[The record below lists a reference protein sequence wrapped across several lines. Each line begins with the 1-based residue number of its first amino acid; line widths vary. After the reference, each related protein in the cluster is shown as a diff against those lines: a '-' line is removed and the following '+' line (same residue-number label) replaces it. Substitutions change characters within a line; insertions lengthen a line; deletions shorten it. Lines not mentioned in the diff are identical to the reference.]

1 MMGIGGFG
9 MIWMLLFWVGLIVV
23 AIWLVAL
30 LFPSTKTQD
39 TDRNDPSPSAPEIL
53 RERYARGE
61 LSTDQY
67 KEMLKTIEQ

>member
-9 MIWMLLFWVGLIVV
+9 MVWMLLFWVGLIVV
-23 AIWLVAL
+23 AVWLVAL
-30 LFPSTKTQD
+30 QFPSTKTQD
-39 TDRNDPSPSAPEIL
+39 TGRNDLSPSAPEIL